1 LSKQDAVYTR
11 TATDIE
17 RKYNF
22 GKTFAEMLGLIDENR
37 MNVESMVSSLYSE
50 ILNQATSITRNTEQI
65 IMAALREYQKTEDA
79 ESFEQR
85 LEAEL
90 KVMAAEIALNFATHT
105 DELKTVDDEL
115 NRVIE
120 DLEKHFTFS
129 VDGLTI
135 KAGENSMQLIL
146 DNDIIRFVKNG
157 EDFGWWD
164 GDTLDTSN
172 INVGVGKFA
181 QFGDFAFVPFGDDG
195 TSGLDLVWVGEE

>member
-1 LSKQDAVYTR
+1 MSKQDAVYTR

-37 MNVESMVSSLYSE
+37 HQVDSMVSSLYSE
-50 ILNQATSITRNTEQI
+50 IQNQSTAITRNTEQI
-65 IMAALREYQKTEDA
+65 IMSALQDYRKTEDA

-85 LEAEL
+85 LESEL
-90 KVMAAEIALNFATHT
+90 KVMAAEIALNFSSYTN
-105 DELKTVDDEL
+105 ELKTVDDEL
-115 NRVIE
+115 KRVIE
-120 DLEKHFTFS
+120 DLEKHFLFS

-135 KAGENSMQLIL
+135 KAGENAMQLVL

-164 GDTLDTSN
+164 GDTLETSN
-172 INVGVGKFA
+172 INIGVGKFA
-181 QFGDFAFVPFGDDG
+181 QFGDFAFVPFSDED